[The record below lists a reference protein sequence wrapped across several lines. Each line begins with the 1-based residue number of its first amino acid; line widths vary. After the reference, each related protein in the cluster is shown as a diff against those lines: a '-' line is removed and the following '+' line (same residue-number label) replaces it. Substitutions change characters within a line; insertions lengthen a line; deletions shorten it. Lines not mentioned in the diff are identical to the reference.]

1 MLKDEFTD
9 ICKLNEIVS
18 NKDNAVYVITSSG
31 SSNIRVHDLAKYC
44 EELSKESS

>member
-18 NKDNAVYVITSSG
+18 NKDNAVYVMTSSG
-31 SSNIRVHDLAKYC
+31 SPNVKY
-44 EELSKESS
+44 